1 MRKAIVFAFI
11 TAAVI
16 ISGCTEIR
24 LANGKYTC
32 NLPGRE
38 DFAAVYNDQIFLRLR
53 NAEDET
59 MNNGYWDW
67 AGKYKIVDGSHIELD
82 MDRQTRR
89 NWNFYYNLNMSG
101 NSIVVEDIRGENSYS
116 LKYSPAVHK
125 RPVSMEKPDP
135 APYPSY
141 R

>member
-67 AGKYKIVDGSHIELD
+67 AGKYKIVDGCHIELD
-82 MDRQTRR
+82 MDRQKKRS
-89 NWNFYYNLNMSG
+89 WNFYYNLTMQG
-101 NSIVVEDIRGENSYS
+101 NAIVVEDLRAENSYV
-116 LKYSPAVHK
+116 LKLRPAVYK
-125 RPVSMEKPDP
+125 RPAAMERHEPS
-135 APYPSY
+135 PYPAY
-141 R
+141 K